1 MKIYNL
7 SELKSEQIVTY
18 LKQLRADVQT
28 TGLELK
34 KIISKIEKN
43 LLINTEYSFA
53 LVVENEIGGIIFI
66 LESVDAAYISLL
78 YISAKFRNR
87 GFGRSLM
94 ERALDGLRQ
103 ADIKE
108 VYLEV
113 LADNQYAI
121 KLYQSMG
128 FEIVRQLCQ
137 FRNETNS
144 FYRRD
149 SYRRYENGDPLI
161 FAMLRKNF
169 GVNKLFSETNP
180 LYINFLLE
188 AKIAEFH
195 IFYLDNKICGYI
207 IARRGSNS
215 LDIIDYGI
223 ISGSNDELFI
233 MISHILL
240 KETVVVIK
248 NVVEDDEILNDLK
261 KNGFFLDIKQYC
273 MKLIL

>member
-1 MKIYNL
+1 
-7 SELKSEQIVTY
+7 
-18 LKQLRADVQT
+18 
-28 TGLELK
+28 
-34 KIISKIEKN
+34 
-43 LLINTEYSFA
+43 
-53 LVVENEIGGIIFI
+53 
-66 LESVDAAYISLL
+66 
-78 YISAKFRNR
+78 
-87 GFGRSLM
+87 
-94 ERALDGLRQ
+94 
-103 ADIKE
+103 
-108 VYLEV
+108 
-113 LADNQYAI
+113 
-121 KLYQSMG
+121 MG